1 MNNEPGSSR
10 TAPQKYHI
18 ANEKTG
24 KRSRPLTLRELS
36 NTHLTTDMLAWTEG
50 MAAWVPVS
58 QIPELQP
65 YVLPASTDVAEIMEP
80 PRPQYAQFEGEREP
94 PPPPPPPP
102 PPGRIASVTTL
113 GIVNIVLA
121 SLSLVTLPLSLLF
134 SLGQPEGFVDV
145 VNVSRFR
152 FGLLVCFALNVV
164 IAIVQAAGG
173 IGLLR
178 QRLWGRSLSLV
189 YACLALV
196 SLIAGAAFT
205 VIVLVMPIMAAM
217 DRAGGDANDR
227 AWGYVGGL
235 WGGLAGGICGGV
247 IYPIII
253 LVFMNFAAVRRNL
266 R

>member
-1 MNNEPGSSR
+1 MNNDAGPSR
-10 TAPQKYHI
+10 TATQKYHI

-24 KRSRPLTLRELS
+24 KRSRSLTLRELS
-36 NTHLTTDMLAWTEG
+36 NTHITADMVAWTEG

-65 YVLPASTDVAEIMEP
+65 YVLPASADVAEIMEP
-80 PRPQYAQFEGEREP
+80 PRPQHPQFEGHREPQQP
-94 PPPPPPPP
+94 PPPPPPPR
-102 PPGRIASVTTL
+102 RIGSVTVL
-113 GIVNIVLA
+113 GIVNLVLA
-121 SLSLVTLPLSLLF
+121 SLSLVTLPISLLF

-152 FGLLVCFALNVV
+152 FGLLVFFALNVV
-164 IAIVQAAGG
+164 IAMLQAAGG

-178 QRLWGRSLSLV
+178 QRSWGRSLSLV

-196 SLIAGAAFT
+196 SLIGGAAFT
-205 VIVLVMPIMAAM
+205 VVVLVTPVMAALA
-217 DRAGGDANDR
+217 RAGGEANDR
-227 AWGYVGGL
+227 GWGYVGGL